1 MRWAGRETEGG
12 GRQNEMLK
20 VGKEGRQNYFFMIK
34 IRKKIGEE
42 RDREGDGSRTKKG
55 GVRKDG

>member
-20 VGKEGRQNYFFMIK
+20 VGKEGRQNYFFIIK

-42 RDREGDGSRTKKG
+42 RDREGDGSRT
-55 GVRKDG
+55 